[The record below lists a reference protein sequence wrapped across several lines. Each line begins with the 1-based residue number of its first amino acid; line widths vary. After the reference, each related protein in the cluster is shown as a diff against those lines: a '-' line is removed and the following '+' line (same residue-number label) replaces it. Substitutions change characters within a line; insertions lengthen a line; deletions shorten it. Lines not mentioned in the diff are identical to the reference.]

1 MGCVQSLRLKASS
14 PAKAEPRPGSESS
27 FSELGIPAINRAEKA
42 TRICREFTLGNR
54 TISRYS
60 ARVLLI
66 DILNGL
72 YFGGVDFFPALEAGK
87 KRTKLLNPFLKRILK
102 YAANEPAAYQCRFT
116 ESLLDSAAYLLADA
130 GDPDFIDLALPL
142 IDADAEP
149 NLIGFLPEDSS
160 RLLAASL
167 KGRVGSIFPIL
178 KERQPSDEFCSSVF
192 EALVLSVH
200 WSPDLQKTVT
210 TTFCALLRAD
220 WLADLSSDARYTL
233 VDCCCRLDSRDF
245 LLDLYL
251 AVGQGALDEAAT
263 TAAIDEANRRSSAT
277 VWLED
282 WTTKTRMTENDSFLR
297 QHCRTFDST
306 ELHVGDEE
314 NAPDPVALSVFNSVA
329 APARDYVD
337 RIAAICPTPALVDIA
352 TRVLRLAANGP
363 EDFLNHHLSTAVL
376 AAICLGSPS
385 GDTAFARQF
394 LLLLSA
400 PDAELDFLLGD
411 DLTELCETALSL
423 AVRFDPDAIRELAE
437 NPSACGVCR
446 SLGFGALVL
455 QTRLGNFPRD
465 EMSEYCRA
473 LVRRRHELGR
483 EVWFWAEV
491 AKVCGEL
498 WLGDLQADLKQMV
511 NEDFFRHESGDVW
524 MDANDIEEMFSRPE
538 THDQSPPAAAT
549 PLELLRCSSYSH
561 EHQSVRGF
569 LSNLEPPRVETVQ
582 GGAAQ

>member
-1 MGCVQSLRLKASS
+1 M
-14 PAKAEPRPGSESS
+14 
-27 FSELGIPAINRAEKA
+27 
-42 TRICREFTLGNR
+42 
-54 TISRYS
+54 
-60 ARVLLI
+60 LLI

-87 KRTKLLNPFLKRILK
+87 KRAKLLNPFLKRILK
-102 YAANEPAAYQCRFT
+102 YAAAEPAAYRCRFT

-149 NLIGFLPEDSS
+149 NIIGFLPEDSS

-167 KGRVGSIFPIL
+167 EERVGSIFPIL
-178 KERQPSDEFCSSVF
+178 KERQPSEEFCSSVF

-200 WSPDLQKTVT
+200 WSPHLQKTVT

-220 WLADLSSDARYTL
+220 WLGDLSSDARQTL

-251 AVGQGALDEAAT
+251 AVGQGGLDEAAVE
-263 TAAIDEANRRSSAT
+263 AAIDEANRRSSAI

-282 WTTKTRMTENDSFLR
+282 WTTKTRMTGKDSFLR
-297 QHCRTFDST
+297 QHCRTFDPA
-306 ELHVGDEE
+306 ELREGDEE
-314 NAPDPVALSVFNSVA
+314 TAPDQVALSVFNSVV

-337 RIAAICPTPALVDIA
+337 RIAAIRPTPALVDIA
-352 TRVLRLAANGP
+352 TRVLRLAANEP
-363 EDFLNHHLSTAVL
+363 EEFLNHHLSTAVL

-394 LLLLSA
+394 LRLLSA
-400 PDAELDFLLGD
+400 SEAELDFLLGD

-423 AVRFDPDAIRELAE
+423 AARFDPHPIRELAE
-437 NPSACGVCR
+437 SPSACGVCR
-446 SLGFGALVL
+446 SLGLGALAL
-455 QTRLGNFPRD
+455 QTRLGNLPRD

-491 AKVCGEL
+491 AKICGEL
-498 WLGDLQADLKQMV
+498 RLGDLQPDLKQMV
-511 NEDFFRHESGDVW
+511 NEGFFLQECGDVW
-524 MDANDIEEMFSRPE
+524 MDAVDIEEMYSRPE
-538 THDQSPPAAAT
+538 THDQSPTAAT
-549 PLELLRCSSYSH
+549 TPLDLLRCSSYSD
-561 EHQSVRGF
+561 EYQSVRGF
-569 LSNLEPPRVETVQ
+569 LANLESPRVDAVEVGEVPQ
-582 GGAAQ
+582 